1 MFTGLTHYKQKSR
14 IIGSQSRLRVSKP
27 HNNALHAFCSIET
40 IELPLRSS
48 HKKSVFEPRPAPSRK
63 HYGKA
68 FIMRKPCSCF
78 SFFLP
83 GIKFHTTIEMLYYF
97 KELFIMNNFI
107 FLGPPGAG
115 KGSLAV
121 KVAADYKIPHIST
134 GDIFRANI
142 KAQTPLGVKVKAII
156 DSGSLVSDELTFEL
170 VKDRLAQDDC
180 KNGYIL
186 DGFPRTIPQAEMLEG
201 LVSDVK
207 VVNFEIKDEIVIKR
221 LSTRRVC
228 KACGANY
235 NVLTLKPKVE
245 GICDKCGGELY
256 QRDDDKQE
264 SILHRMDVYR
274 EQTEPLINF
283 YKEKGK
289 ITDLDASI
297 ETDILLGKFKEIFK

>member
-1 MFTGLTHYKQKSR
+1 
-14 IIGSQSRLRVSKP
+14 
-27 HNNALHAFCSIET
+27 
-40 IELPLRSS
+40 
-48 HKKSVFEPRPAPSRK
+48 
-63 HYGKA
+63 
-68 FIMRKPCSCF
+68 
-78 SFFLP
+78 
-83 GIKFHTTIEMLYYF
+83 
-97 KELFIMNNFI
+97 MNNFI

-121 KVAADYKIPHIST
+121 KVAEDYKIPHIST

-201 LVSDVK
+201 LVADVK
-207 VVNFEIKDEIVIKR
+207 VVNFEIQDEIVIRR

-228 KACGANY
+228 KTCGANF
-235 NVLTLKPKVE
+235 NVLTLPPKVE

-264 SILHRMDVYR
+264 SIMHRMDVYR

-283 YKEKGK
+283 YKGKGK

-297 ETDILLGKFKEIFK
+297 ETDVLLGKFKEIFK

>member
-1 MFTGLTHYKQKSR
+1 
-14 IIGSQSRLRVSKP
+14 
-27 HNNALHAFCSIET
+27 
-40 IELPLRSS
+40 
-48 HKKSVFEPRPAPSRK
+48 
-63 HYGKA
+63 
-68 FIMRKPCSCF
+68 
-78 SFFLP
+78 
-83 GIKFHTTIEMLYYF
+83 
-97 KELFIMNNFI
+97 MNNFI

-121 KVAADYKIPHIST
+121 KVAEAYKIPHIST

-201 LVSDVK
+201 LVADVK
-207 VVNFEIKDEIVIKR
+207 VVNFEIADEIVIRR

-228 KACGANY
+228 KACGANF
-235 NVLTLKPKVE
+235 NVLTLPPKVE
-245 GICDKCGGELY
+245 GVCDKCGGELY

-264 SILHRMDVYR
+264 SIMHRMDVYR

-283 YKEKGK
+283 YKNKGK

-297 ETDILLGKFKEIFK
+297 ETDVLLGKFKELF

>member
-1 MFTGLTHYKQKSR
+1 
-14 IIGSQSRLRVSKP
+14 
-27 HNNALHAFCSIET
+27 
-40 IELPLRSS
+40 
-48 HKKSVFEPRPAPSRK
+48 
-63 HYGKA
+63 
-68 FIMRKPCSCF
+68 
-78 SFFLP
+78 
-83 GIKFHTTIEMLYYF
+83 
-97 KELFIMNNFI
+97 MNNFI

-142 KAQTPLGVKVKAII
+142 KAQTPLGVKVKTII

>member
-1 MFTGLTHYKQKSR
+1 
-14 IIGSQSRLRVSKP
+14 
-27 HNNALHAFCSIET
+27 
-40 IELPLRSS
+40 
-48 HKKSVFEPRPAPSRK
+48 
-63 HYGKA
+63 
-68 FIMRKPCSCF
+68 
-78 SFFLP
+78 
-83 GIKFHTTIEMLYYF
+83 
-97 KELFIMNNFI
+97 MNNFI

-121 KVAADYKIPHIST
+121 KVAEDYKIPHIST

-207 VVNFEIKDEIVIKR
+207 VVNFEIQDEIVIRR

-228 KACGANY
+228 KACGANF
-235 NVLTLKPKVE
+235 NVLTLPPKVE

-264 SILHRMDVYR
+264 SIMHRMDVYR

-283 YKEKGK
+283 YKNKGK

-297 ETDILLGKFKEIFK
+297 ETDVLLGKFKEIFPL

>member
-1 MFTGLTHYKQKSR
+1 
-14 IIGSQSRLRVSKP
+14 
-27 HNNALHAFCSIET
+27 
-40 IELPLRSS
+40 
-48 HKKSVFEPRPAPSRK
+48 
-63 HYGKA
+63 
-68 FIMRKPCSCF
+68 
-78 SFFLP
+78 
-83 GIKFHTTIEMLYYF
+83 
-97 KELFIMNNFI
+97 MNNFV

-121 KVAADYKIPHIST
+121 KVAEDYKIPHIST

-186 DGFPRTIPQAEMLEG
+186 DGFPRTIPQAEMLDG
-201 LVSDVK
+201 LVADLK
-207 VVNFEIKDEIVIKR
+207 VVNFQISDDIVIGR

-235 NVLTLKPKVE
+235 NIKTLPPKVE
-245 GICDKCGGELY
+245 GVCDKCGGELY

-274 EQTEPLINF
+274 EQTEPLIKF
-283 YKEKGK
+283 YRDKGA

-297 ETDILLGKFKEIFK
+297 ETDVLLGKFKEIFK

>member
-1 MFTGLTHYKQKSR
+1 
-14 IIGSQSRLRVSKP
+14 
-27 HNNALHAFCSIET
+27 
-40 IELPLRSS
+40 
-48 HKKSVFEPRPAPSRK
+48 
-63 HYGKA
+63 
-68 FIMRKPCSCF
+68 
-78 SFFLP
+78 
-83 GIKFHTTIEMLYYF
+83 
-97 KELFIMNNFI
+97 MNNFV

-121 KVAADYKIPHIST
+121 KVAEDYKIPHIST

-186 DGFPRTIPQAEMLEG
+186 DGFPRTIPQAEMLDG
-201 LVSDVK
+201 LVADLK
-207 VVNFEIKDEIVIKR
+207 VVNFNIADEIVIRR

-235 NVLTLKPKVE
+235 NIKTLPPKVE
-245 GICDKCGGELY
+245 GVCDKCGGELY

-274 EQTEPLINF
+274 EQTEPLINY
-283 YKEKGK
+283 YKNKGK

-297 ETDILLGKFKEIFK
+297 ETDILLGEFKRLF

>member
-1 MFTGLTHYKQKSR
+1 
-14 IIGSQSRLRVSKP
+14 
-27 HNNALHAFCSIET
+27 
-40 IELPLRSS
+40 
-48 HKKSVFEPRPAPSRK
+48 
-63 HYGKA
+63 
-68 FIMRKPCSCF
+68 
-78 SFFLP
+78 
-83 GIKFHTTIEMLYYF
+83 
-97 KELFIMNNFI
+97 MNNFI

-121 KVAADYKIPHIST
+121 KVAEDYKIPHIST

-201 LVSDVK
+201 LVADVK
-207 VVNFEIKDEIVIKR
+207 VVNFEIADEIVIRR

-228 KACGANY
+228 KACGANF
-235 NVLTLKPKVE
+235 NVLTLPPKVE
-245 GICDKCGGELY
+245 GVCDKCGGELY

-264 SILHRMDVYR
+264 SIMHRMDVYR

-283 YKEKGK
+283 YKNKGK

-297 ETDILLGKFKEIFK
+297 ETDVLLGKFKELFK

>member
-1 MFTGLTHYKQKSR
+1 
-14 IIGSQSRLRVSKP
+14 
-27 HNNALHAFCSIET
+27 
-40 IELPLRSS
+40 
-48 HKKSVFEPRPAPSRK
+48 
-63 HYGKA
+63 
-68 FIMRKPCSCF
+68 
-78 SFFLP
+78 
-83 GIKFHTTIEMLYYF
+83 
-97 KELFIMNNFI
+97 MNNFI

-121 KVAADYKIPHIST
+121 KVAEDYKIPHIST

-186 DGFPRTIPQAEMLEG
+186 DGFPRTIPQAEMLDG
-201 LVSDVK
+201 LVADLK
-207 VVNFEIKDEIVIKR
+207 VVNFNIADEIVIRR

-235 NVLTLKPKVE
+235 NIKTLPPKVE
-245 GICDKCGGELY
+245 GVCDKCGGELY

-274 EQTEPLINF
+274 EQTEPLINY
-283 YKEKGK
+283 YKNKGK

-297 ETDILLGKFKEIFK
+297 ETDILLGEFKKIFLF

>member
-1 MFTGLTHYKQKSR
+1 
-14 IIGSQSRLRVSKP
+14 
-27 HNNALHAFCSIET
+27 
-40 IELPLRSS
+40 
-48 HKKSVFEPRPAPSRK
+48 
-63 HYGKA
+63 
-68 FIMRKPCSCF
+68 
-78 SFFLP
+78 
-83 GIKFHTTIEMLYYF
+83 
-97 KELFIMNNFI
+97 MNNFI

-121 KVAADYKIPHIST
+121 KVAEDYKIPHIST

-186 DGFPRTIPQAEMLEG
+186 DGFPRTIPQAEMLEK
-201 LVSDVK
+201 LVNDVK
-207 VVNFEIKDEIVIKR
+207 VVNFEIKDEIVIRR

-228 KACGANY
+228 KACGANF
-235 NVLTLKPKVE
+235 NVLTLPPKVE
-245 GICDKCGGELY
+245 GVCDKCGGELY

-274 EQTEPLINF
+274 EQTEPLINY
-283 YKEKGK
+283 YKNKGK

-297 ETDILLGKFKEIFK
+297 ETDILLGEFKKLF

>member
-1 MFTGLTHYKQKSR
+1 
-14 IIGSQSRLRVSKP
+14 
-27 HNNALHAFCSIET
+27 
-40 IELPLRSS
+40 
-48 HKKSVFEPRPAPSRK
+48 
-63 HYGKA
+63 
-68 FIMRKPCSCF
+68 
-78 SFFLP
+78 
-83 GIKFHTTIEMLYYF
+83 
-97 KELFIMNNFI
+97 MNNFI

-121 KVAADYKIPHIST
+121 KVAEDYKIPHIST
-134 GDIFRANI
+134 GDIIRANI

-207 VVNFEIKDEIVIKR
+207 VVNFEIQDEIVIKR

-235 NVLTLKPKVE
+235 NVLTLKPKVD
-245 GICDKCGGELY
+245 GVCDKCGGELY

-297 ETDILLGKFKEIFK
+297 ETDVLLGKFKEIFK

>member
-1 MFTGLTHYKQKSR
+1 
-14 IIGSQSRLRVSKP
+14 
-27 HNNALHAFCSIET
+27 
-40 IELPLRSS
+40 
-48 HKKSVFEPRPAPSRK
+48 
-63 HYGKA
+63 
-68 FIMRKPCSCF
+68 
-78 SFFLP
+78 
-83 GIKFHTTIEMLYYF
+83 
-97 KELFIMNNFI
+97 MNNFI

-235 NVLTLKPKVE
+235 NVLTLQPKVE

>member
-1 MFTGLTHYKQKSR
+1 
-14 IIGSQSRLRVSKP
+14 
-27 HNNALHAFCSIET
+27 
-40 IELPLRSS
+40 
-48 HKKSVFEPRPAPSRK
+48 
-63 HYGKA
+63 
-68 FIMRKPCSCF
+68 
-78 SFFLP
+78 
-83 GIKFHTTIEMLYYF
+83 
-97 KELFIMNNFI
+97 MNNFI

-121 KVAADYKIPHIST
+121 KVAEDYKIPHIST

-170 VKDRLAQDDC
+170 VKDRLAQNDC

-186 DGFPRTIPQAEMLEG
+186 DGFPRTIPQAEMLEK
-201 LVSDVK
+201 LVDDVK
-207 VVNFEIKDEIVIKR
+207 VVNFEIKDEIVIRR

-228 KACGANY
+228 KACGANF
-235 NVLTLKPKVE
+235 NVLTLPPKVE
-245 GICDKCGGELY
+245 GVCDKCGGELY

-264 SILHRMDVYR
+264 SIMHRMDVYR

-283 YKEKGK
+283 YKNKGK

-297 ETDILLGKFKEIFK
+297 ETDVLLGKFKEIFSI

>member
-1 MFTGLTHYKQKSR
+1 
-14 IIGSQSRLRVSKP
+14 
-27 HNNALHAFCSIET
+27 
-40 IELPLRSS
+40 
-48 HKKSVFEPRPAPSRK
+48 
-63 HYGKA
+63 
-68 FIMRKPCSCF
+68 
-78 SFFLP
+78 
-83 GIKFHTTIEMLYYF
+83 
-97 KELFIMNNFI
+97 MNNFI

-121 KVAADYKIPHIST
+121 KVAEAYKIPHIST

-142 KAQTPLGVKVKAII
+142 KAQTPLGIKVKAII

-186 DGFPRTIPQAEMLEG
+186 DGFPRTIPQAEMLEK
-201 LVSDVK
+201 LVNDVK
-207 VVNFEIKDEIVIKR
+207 VVNFEIKDEIVIRR

-228 KACGANY
+228 KACGANF
-235 NVLTLKPKVE
+235 NVLTLPPKVE
-245 GICDKCGGELY
+245 GVCDKCGGELY

-297 ETDILLGKFKEIFK
+297 ETDILLGEFKKIF

>member
-1 MFTGLTHYKQKSR
+1 
-14 IIGSQSRLRVSKP
+14 
-27 HNNALHAFCSIET
+27 
-40 IELPLRSS
+40 
-48 HKKSVFEPRPAPSRK
+48 
-63 HYGKA
+63 
-68 FIMRKPCSCF
+68 
-78 SFFLP
+78 
-83 GIKFHTTIEMLYYF
+83 
-97 KELFIMNNFI
+97 MNNFI

-121 KVAADYKIPHIST
+121 KVAEDYKIPHIST

-186 DGFPRTIPQAEMLEG
+186 DGFPRTIPQAEMLEK
-201 LVSDVK
+201 LVADVK
-207 VVNFEIKDEIVIKR
+207 VVNFEIKDEIVIRR

-228 KACGANY
+228 KACGANF
-235 NVLTLKPKVE
+235 NVLTLPPKVE
-245 GICDKCGGELY
+245 GVCDKCGGELY

-283 YKEKGK
+283 YKNKGK

-297 ETDILLGKFKEIFK
+297 ETDVLLGKFKEIFK

>member
-1 MFTGLTHYKQKSR
+1 
-14 IIGSQSRLRVSKP
+14 
-27 HNNALHAFCSIET
+27 
-40 IELPLRSS
+40 
-48 HKKSVFEPRPAPSRK
+48 
-63 HYGKA
+63 
-68 FIMRKPCSCF
+68 
-78 SFFLP
+78 
-83 GIKFHTTIEMLYYF
+83 
-97 KELFIMNNFI
+97 MNNFI

-235 NVLTLKPKVE
+235 NVLSLKPKVE